1 MAVSYTTLLSRLG
14 RLFDFAKTVRTHQST
29 LRSEFEDT
37 ATNYSDSTRDQM
49 STLTSGIESRIDE
62 AGRIVQDLR
71 ADASK
76 TLLEMMDADTTLG
89 SVSVQ
94 SAIEELIRQLA
105 AASQTVDR
113 PASGYVTLPA
123 SNRGTAGGSNVGD
136 GLLLLSDMA
145 PIRNL
150 STSEVFDFP
159 SIRTETI
166 RATCIQDSTSP
177 NVQEGSE
184 RFRIE
189 GQRDIGRL
197 DEDWPLG
204 SGTRGV
210 LTVAAANKD
219 GGRTPAVNV
228 CTNSDFE
235 DFTSNT
241 PDKWTI
247 VTGTAGTHV
256 LPAAAGFTG
265 SNALKLVGDG
275 STATN
280 LKQTLR
286 ITTGTL
292 GQINPDRPYSIT
304 CAAKYATAAP
314 TSSLVI
320 SVRDSS
326 GTILHDS
333 IVGRAMQLTIL
344 SASLTTSYQLFSAV
358 VFSPVAIPKGSVIDI
373 RFSGNQ
379 ANTSQVFI
387 DELVIAEMP
396 RFQRGGLAYQ
406 ITRGE
411 TDYAI
416 EDVFTADVTNNCT
429 TGDGEIALEFD
440 RFFDM
445 ASLGLV
451 LPSDDLADA
460 CGRNLHLLNLAGVRT
475 SARPRIF
482 SRPCGVEEAEVSF
495 VVTNRRPSG
504 VTARTLSL
512 WQFKIRFSITRIFSD
527 EKTAG
532 RA

>member
-1 MAVSYTTLLSRLG
+1 MAVAYTTLLARLG
-14 RLFDFAKTVRTHQST
+14 RLFDFAKTVRTHQGT
-29 LRSEFEDT
+29 LRTEFEDT
-37 ATNYSDSTRDQM
+37 MSDYSDSTRDLVVA
-49 STLTSGIESRIDE
+49 LTSRIDRRIDE
-62 AGRIVQDLR
+62 AGGIVSDLSS
-71 ADASK
+71 DATK
-76 TLLEMMDADTTLG
+76 TLLEMMDGDTTLADR
-89 SVSVQ
+89 SVG
-94 SAIEELIRQLA
+94 SAIEQLIRDLA
-105 AASQTVDR
+105 GASQTVDR
-113 PASGYVTLPA
+113 PSSGYVTLPA
-123 SNRGTAGGSNVGD
+123 SNRGTADGGNTGD
-136 GLLLLSDMA
+136 GLFLLSDMA
-145 PIRNL
+145 PLRNL

-166 RATCIQDSTSP
+166 RARCIDDSTSP
-177 NVQEGSE
+177 SIQQGAE

-189 GQRDIGRL
+189 GQRSVGRL

-256 LPAAAGFTG
+256 LPAASGFTG

-326 GTILHDS
+326 STILHDT
-333 IVGRAMQLTIL
+333 IVGRAMQLTIG

-358 VFSPVAIPKGSVIDI
+358 VFSPVAIPKASVIDI

-379 ANTSQVFI
+379 ANTSEVFI

-411 TDYAI
+411 NDYAV
-416 EDVFTADVTNNCT
+416 EDVFTASVTNNCT
-429 TGDGEIALEFD
+429 AGDGEIALEFD

-445 ASLGLV
+445 ESLGLV
-451 LPSDDLADA
+451 LPSSTSPTLADA
-460 CGRNLHLLNLAGVRT
+460 T
-475 SARPRIF
+475 YIS
-482 SRPCGVEEAEVSF
+482 
-495 VVTNRRPSG
+495 
-504 VTARTLSL
+504 
-512 WQFKIRFSITRIFSD
+512 
-527 EKTAG
+527 
-532 RA
+532 

>member
-14 RLFDFAKTVRTHQST
+14 RLFDFAKTVRTHQGT

-145 PIRNL
+145 PLRNL
-150 STSEVFDFP
+150 SASEVFDFP

-219 GGRTPAVNV
+219 GGRTPGVNV

-235 DFTSNT
+235 NFTSNA
-241 PDKWTI
+241 PDNWTI
-247 VTGTAGTHV
+247 VTGTAGTHI
-256 LPAAAGFTG
+256 LAGG
-265 SNALKLVGDG
+265 SGYTDDNSLKLVGDG
-275 STATN
+275 STTTN
-280 LKQTLR
+280 LKQA
-286 ITTGTL
+286 L
-292 GQINPDRPYSIT
+292 GSR
-304 CAAKYATAAP
+304 A
-314 TSSLVI
+314 
-320 SVRDSS
+320 
-326 GTILHDS
+326 
-333 IVGRAMQLTIL
+333 GR
-344 SASLTTSYQLFSAV
+344 
-358 VFSPVAIPKGSVIDI
+358 
-373 RFSGNQ
+373 
-379 ANTSQVFI
+379 
-387 DELVIAEMP
+387 
-396 RFQRGGLAYQ
+396 
-406 ITRGE
+406 
-411 TDYAI
+411 
-416 EDVFTADVTNNCT
+416 
-429 TGDGEIALEFD
+429 
-440 RFFDM
+440 
-445 ASLGLV
+445 
-451 LPSDDLADA
+451 
-460 CGRNLHLLNLAGVRT
+460 
-475 SARPRIF
+475 SARSTPTDRTR
-482 SRPCGVEEAEVSF
+482 SHVRRSMRRRHRPQAS
-495 VVTNRRPSG
+495 
-504 VTARTLSL
+504 
-512 WQFKIRFSITRIFSD
+512 
-527 EKTAG
+527 
-532 RA
+532 